1 MGQREQQ
8 LINQLS
14 TTSHRKPRLTAQP
27 HISCSG
33 EALGCPTLDSTSN
46 HSKTA
51 VLEGYSFAKTGFS
64 RKADGH
70 GSSQCQ
76 GKAAFRLLVSA
87 EESQS
92 QREKGSITLR
102 DLCLLLGR

>member
-14 TTSHRKPRLTAQP
+14 TTSHRKPRLAAQP
-27 HISCSG
+27 HISCW